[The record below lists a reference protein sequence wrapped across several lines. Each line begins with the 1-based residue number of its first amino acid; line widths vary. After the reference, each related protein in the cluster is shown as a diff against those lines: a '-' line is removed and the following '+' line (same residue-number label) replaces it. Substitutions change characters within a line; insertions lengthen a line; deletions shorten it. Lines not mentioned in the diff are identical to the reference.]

1 MNRVLS
7 SIFTGSARSVTV
19 KKNIVASLLIRGISI
34 VISLALV
41 PMTLGYV
48 SSELYGI
55 WLTLSSIM
63 IWLSFFDIGFSLGL
77 KNRLAEAIALKDWD
91 KGRSLVSTTYFIL
104 LLIFTPICLI
114 LEICIPFVNWS
125 RFLNVGEI
133 YNAEITQTLHVLV
146 GFFCIQMVI
155 NVLNA
160 VTSAFQKTAL
170 SSAFPVI
177 GNFLSLIAIWL
188 LTKFCSPSL
197 LGLAFAVSSMPVIV
211 ILTASIILYHSQ
223 FNIVAPSLRAVKMGY
238 IKDLLGLGIRFFLIM
253 IQVIIIYQ
261 STNILISNVSG
272 PEDVTSYNIA
282 YKYMSMAMMLF
293 TIVLTPLWPAFTDA
307 YTKNDYKWM
316 VNVYRK
322 MSKFCLLS
330 IGLMVCMLMVS
341 PWFYKIWIGDKAII
355 PFTMTLTVCIYMM
368 LYNWNSLHI
377 HIINGIGA
385 ISIQTY
391 ISMFGM
397 CIHIPLALY
406 LGKHTGTG
414 SLGVVMSM
422 IIINVVYCFLY
433 TIQVNKILR
442 QKAAGIWLK

>member
-91 KGRSLVSTTYFIL
+91 KGRSLVSTTYFML

-133 YNAEITQTLHVLV
+133 YNAEITQTLYVLV

-188 LTKFCSPSL
+188 LTKYCSPSL
-197 LGLAFAVSSMPVIV
+197 LGLAFAVSSLPIIV

-223 FNIVAPSLRAVKMGY
+223 FNIVAPSLRAVRMGY

-282 YKYMSMAMMLF
+282 YKYMSMTMMLF

-355 PFTMTLTVCIYMM
+355 PFTMTLAVCIYMM

-397 CIHIPLALY
+397 CIHIPLAFY
-406 LGKHTGTG
+406 LGKHTGMG